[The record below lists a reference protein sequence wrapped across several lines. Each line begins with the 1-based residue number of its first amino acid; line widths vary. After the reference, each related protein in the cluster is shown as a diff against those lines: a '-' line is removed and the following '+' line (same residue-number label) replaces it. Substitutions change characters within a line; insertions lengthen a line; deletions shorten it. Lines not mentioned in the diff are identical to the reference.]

1 MWSQIADSSS
11 FFVLMTRPSL
21 LLIFH
26 EDDPSLVNLRVITMD
41 LPYSFGLY
49 ASSPWFLSEMVTS
62 ATLCCSYSE
71 FWVRDD
77 LGE

>member
-11 FFVLMTRPSL
+11 LLVLMVRPSL
-21 LLIFH
+21 LWIFH
-26 EDDPSLVNLRVITMD
+26 VDDPSLVNLRVMTID

-62 ATLCCSYSE
+62 AAL
-71 FWVRDD
+71 
-77 LGE
+77 

>member
-1 MWSQIADSSS
+1 
-11 FFVLMTRPSL
+11 
-21 LLIFH
+21 
-26 EDDPSLVNLRVITMD
+26 LVNLRVITMD